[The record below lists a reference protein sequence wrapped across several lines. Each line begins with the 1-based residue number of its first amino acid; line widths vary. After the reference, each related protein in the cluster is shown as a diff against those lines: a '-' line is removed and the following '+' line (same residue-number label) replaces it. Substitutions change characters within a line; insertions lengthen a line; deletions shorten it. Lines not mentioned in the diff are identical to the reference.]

1 METKLH
7 NDGTLDFPALPEG
20 LPSIEMSENEIGR
33 AHV

>member
-20 LPSIEMSENEIGR
+20 LPSIEMSENAR
-33 AHV
+33 KV